1 MNTWLR
7 YGAIAAIVLS
17 VLMFAPYFI
26 FGAKP
31 EWMEVGELVG
41 YGSMVLCLSATWFAM
56 RRERER
62 RGGLRYGQAF
72 AVGVG
77 VSAIAGLVFG
87 IATFLFYT
95 VAGDALPQA
104 IYEFYAQQIR
114 DSGESDAEI
123 ARQLAGLEEMRPMFF
138 NRPLQAVVMFA
149 TVFVIG
155 VVESAIGA
163 WFARSRPGP
172 ATA

>member
-1 MNTWLR
+1 MNIWLR
-7 YGAIAAIVLS
+7 YGAIAASALS

-26 FGAKP
+26 FGVRP

-41 YGSMVLCLSATWFAM
+41 YGSMLLCMGATWFAM

-77 VSAIAGLVFG
+77 VSAVAALVFG
-87 IATFLFYT
+87 IATFGFYS
-95 VAGDALPQA
+95 VVGDTLPQA
-104 IYEFYAQQIR
+104 IYDFYADQIR
-114 DSGESDAEI
+114 DGGGSEAEI
-123 ARQLAGLEEMRPMFF
+123 ARQLGELEQMRPMFF
-138 NRPLQAVVMFA
+138 DIPLQAGVMFA

-155 VVESAIGA
+155 VVESAVGA
-163 WFARSRPGP
+163 WFARSRP
-172 ATA
+172 AR